1 MVPAEALER
10 LAAAL
15 RELLLALRA
24 LIDFYLE
31 RLERREPDRG
41 VVQDIPIE

>member
-1 MVPAEALER
+1 VLER

-24 LIDFYLE
+24 LIDFYVD
-31 RLERREPDRG
+31 RLERRPEDG
-41 VVQDIPIE
+41 GGVQDIPIE